1 MKSEFPSSVPE
12 MPVKDV
18 DKAVAYYESK
28 LGFSVDWGGEEGGIA
43 GISKGRCR
51 IFLTN
56 GIFRAQYGNS
66 GPVLIWLNLE
76 SKEEVNELYEIWKEN
91 QTNIVSPP
99 ESKPWGLHEF
109 TVADLDGNLLRV
121 FYDFGTSER
130 TTPGS

>member
-1 MKSEFPSSVPE
+1 MNSEFPSSVPE

-18 DKAVAYYESK
+18 DKAVAYYVSK
-28 LGFSVDWGGEEGGIA
+28 LGFSVDWGGEEDGIA

-56 GIFRAQYGNS
+56 GAFRAQYGNA
-66 GPVLIWLNLE
+66 GPVLIWLNLD
-76 SKEEVNELYEIWKEN
+76 SKEEVDQLFELWKAN
-91 QTNIVSPP
+91 HANIVSPP

-121 FYDFGTSER
+121 FYDFGTPDR
-130 TTPGS
+130 PTPPS